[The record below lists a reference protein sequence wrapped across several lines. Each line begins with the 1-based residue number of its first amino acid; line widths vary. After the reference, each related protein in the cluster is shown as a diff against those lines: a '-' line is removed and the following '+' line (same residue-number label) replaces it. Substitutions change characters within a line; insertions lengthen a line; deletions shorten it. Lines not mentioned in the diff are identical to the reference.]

1 MQLMQDFPDLEYQQ
15 IMEVLEAMNYN
26 YNETVAILKSSNI
39 FKIEIVSL
47 DTFERS
53 EISDSNFNADQEGM

>member
-15 IMEVLEAMNYN
+15 ITEVLEAMNYN

>member
-15 IMEVLEAMNYN
+15 ITEVLEAMNYN

-47 DTFERS
+47 DTFARS

>member
-15 IMEVLEAMNYN
+15 ITEVLEAMNYN
-26 YNETVAILKSSNI
+26 YNETVAILKTSNI

-53 EISDSNFNADQEGM
+53 EISDSNFNAD

>member
-15 IMEVLEAMNYN
+15 IMKVLEAMNYN

-47 DTFERS
+47 DTFARS

>member
-15 IMEVLEAMNYN
+15 ITEVLEAMNYN

-53 EISDSNFNADQEGM
+53 EISDSNFNAD

>member
-47 DTFERS
+47 DTFARS

>member
-15 IMEVLEAMNYN
+15 IMKVLEAMNYN

>member
-47 DTFERS
+47 GTFERS

>member
-26 YNETVAILKSSNI
+26 YYETVAILKSSNI

-47 DTFERS
+47 DTFARS